1 MKTGALNKVFFASLA
16 FMVAVLS
23 ASPAFADWHGR
34 GDWGGPHIGISL
46 GYYGYNPYYGSY
58 YGPGY
63 YGYPA
68 YYAPP
73 PTVVYEQAPQVV
85 YAPAPTTTYVQPAPA
100 YAQPAPAPAQAA
112 PPAGNSAY
120 PGYFGQ

>member
-1 MKTGALNKVFFASLA
+1 MIKSAGFKLTLAGMALTAGL
-16 FMVAVLS
+16 LS
-23 ASPAFADWHGR
+23 TAPAFAYGGR
-34 GDWGGPHIGISL
+34 GGGWGGPHVGISL
-46 GYYGYNPYYGSY
+46 GYYGYNPYYGGY

-73 PTVVYEQAPQVV
+73 PTVVYEQAPQVI
-85 YAPAPTTTYVQPAPA
+85 YAPAPTTTYVQPAPT
-100 YAQPAPAPAQAA
+100 YAQPAPAQAA
-112 PPAGNSAY
+112 PPEGNSAY